1 MFKRFYPI
9 FLLYVFLLIGFF
21 LNVDANKGA
30 YLDYQNHIKLL
41 ADLRDNFFYTLSKY
55 DEYATRHSPVLYI
68 FISFFYKL
76 NFSDQL
82 IRFFSLHFCF
92 LLPFIFYK
100 SILVKYKN
108 INKKSVLLIVGL
120 ILLSPSF
127 WSLSIWPD
135 SRLFGLIFF
144 CLSIYF
150 YLKFEG
156 EEKHNFSNAI
166 MCILSYTASA
176 YLSPNFAVFSIF
188 YFYFFYKK
196 FKFQKELIY
205 IILINIALSLPAF
218 IYLFSLETIFIFQT
232 AVPTGDIKYSEI
244 FNIANKILII
254 SSIIFFYAI
263 PFIITNSLKY
273 NFLNYKIIFFSLIIL
288 FVSINFFNYNYDLTG
303 GGIFFKLSFLLF
315 KNNYLFFIICFF
327 AINFILYLI
336 KIDFKNIFLLILLLI
351 SNPQYTI
358 YHKYYDPLMLIL
370 FSLLFSVNLNI
381 RNFLNN
387 RSIIIFYLFTG
398 SFLILNFLK

>member
-1 MFKRFYPI
+1 
-9 FLLYVFLLIGFF
+9 
-21 LNVDANKGA
+21 
-30 YLDYQNHIKLL
+30 
-41 ADLRDNFFYTLSKY
+41 
-55 DEYATRHSPVLYI
+55 
-68 FISFFYKL
+68 
-76 NFSDQL
+76 
-82 IRFFSLHFCF
+82 
-92 LLPFIFYK
+92 
-100 SILVKYKN
+100 
-108 INKKSVLLIVGL
+108 
-120 ILLSPSF
+120 
-127 WSLSIWPD
+127 
-135 SRLFGLIFF
+135 
-144 CLSIYF
+144 
-150 YLKFEG
+150 
-156 EEKHNFSNAI
+156 

-205 IILINIALSLPAF
+205 IILINIGLSLPAF
-218 IYLFSLETIFIFQT
+218 IYLFSLETIFVFQT

-370 FSLLFSVNLNI
+370 FLLLFSVNLNI

-387 RSIIIFYLFTG
+387 RSIIIFYLYTG